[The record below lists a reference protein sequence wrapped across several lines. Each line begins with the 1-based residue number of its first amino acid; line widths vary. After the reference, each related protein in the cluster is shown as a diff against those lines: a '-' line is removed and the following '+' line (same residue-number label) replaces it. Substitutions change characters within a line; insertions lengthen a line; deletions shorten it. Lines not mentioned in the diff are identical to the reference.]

1 MKSKNLNSSSK
12 KTKNLI
18 KSIFAKELSEKKVI
32 EKISVSEL
40 CKKADISRG
49 AFYTHYDDIYGV
61 AQDYENE
68 LIDSFF
74 TKEKLKNLSN
84 FEQFIDY
91 FFSYIRENDESY
103 KLLCN
108 SNDFVFSA
116 TKLITIASKNIIEL
130 VYKNN
135 PKSTEFL
142 ELEINIFIE
151 GLVCEY
157 VRYCRGSRNVNLNEL
172 YLYTLKW
179 FKNFIKER
187 FWFGIYSKNVNFV

>member
-187 FWFGIYSKNVNFV
+187 F